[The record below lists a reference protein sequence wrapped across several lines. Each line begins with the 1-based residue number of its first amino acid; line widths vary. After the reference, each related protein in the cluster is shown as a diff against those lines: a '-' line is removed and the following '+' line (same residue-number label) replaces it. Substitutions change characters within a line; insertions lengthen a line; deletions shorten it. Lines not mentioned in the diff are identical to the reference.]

1 MVRPA
6 SARDGEACARIYTP
20 YVLETAITFELEPPS
35 GEEMGARIAAAAQT
49 HAWLVLEE
57 GEEVLGYAY
66 GAPFHRRAA
75 YRWSCEV
82 SVYVDRERRGRGVG
96 RALYEELLARLA
108 RRGYLV
114 AAAGIT
120 LPNEASVRLHRAFG
134 FEPVGT
140 YRGIGY
146 KLGRWHDVEWSQ
158 LALGPAADAPDE
170 PR

>member
-1 MVRPA
+1 MIRPA
-6 SARDGEACARIYTP
+6 SARDGEACARIYAP

-35 GEEMGARIAAAAQT
+35 GQEMGARIAAAAAK
-49 HAWLVLEE
+49 HAWLVLEDA
-57 GEEVLGYAY
+57 GQVLGYAY
-66 GAPFHRRAA
+66 GGRFHGRPA

-82 SVYVDRERRGRGVG
+82 SVYVDRDRRGAGSG
-96 RALYEELLARLA
+96 RALYSELLARLA
-108 RRGYLV
+108 ARGFLV
-114 AAAGIT
+114 AIAGIT

-140 YRGIGY
+140 YRRIGY

-158 LALGPAADAPDE
+158 VALGDAADPPAE